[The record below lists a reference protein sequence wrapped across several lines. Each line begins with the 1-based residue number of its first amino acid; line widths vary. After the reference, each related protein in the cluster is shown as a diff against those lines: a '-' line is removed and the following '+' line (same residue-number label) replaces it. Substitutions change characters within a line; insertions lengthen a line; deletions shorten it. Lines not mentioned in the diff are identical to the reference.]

1 MLEVKFE
8 SKTNG
13 LKEEIADC
21 RVVDH
26 ATKALSKCSQR
37 NSVKLNL

>member
-8 SKTNG
+8 SKING
-13 LKEEIADC
+13 VQEEIADC

-26 ATKALSKCSQR
+26 ATKAL
-37 NSVKLNL
+37 